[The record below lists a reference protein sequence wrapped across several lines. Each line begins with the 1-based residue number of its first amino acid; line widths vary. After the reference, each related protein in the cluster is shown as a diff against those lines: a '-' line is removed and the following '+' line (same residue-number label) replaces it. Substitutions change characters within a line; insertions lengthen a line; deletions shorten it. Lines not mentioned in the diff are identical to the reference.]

1 MVKYRLELLEIF
13 ILITKLFYHLFVLVL
28 MSQIFGTLKEGKQ
41 LKNWKKKSVA
51 FVASAALMVPATSAF
66 AEAPQKTAKNQEL
79 MKVASNKDQSSKNQN
94 EWISQ
99 DTIIVKHSGLD
110 KNVHKKIGSKVI
122 RSIPSL
128 GYDVIQLNKGT
139 NLEKAVSYYTKQK
152 GVKSVSPSYVYHS
165 FGTEADPK
173 KQDMYHLNLLQ
184 IDKALELA
192 GNNAVKV
199 AVIDSG
205 VDFKHPDLK
214 SQVLPPYNAAAPAN
228 TSYIGDHG
236 THVAGIIGAAKDNGI
251 GGHGVNPNAK
261 LLPIDVFNGKDGA
274 NDFVIAQGILYAI
287 EQGADVINMSL
298 GGYGESLL
306 MKEAVQK
313 AIDKG
318 VTIVAAAGNESTDN
332 YSFPASYEGVISVG
346 STNDRN
352 ILSSYSNYG
361 PAVDLVAP
369 GEEVYS
375 TVHDEKKGSSFVK
388 FSGTSMA
395 SPVVA
400 GVASL
405 LKSKYPDL
413 KPHEI
418 EAILE
423 MTAKDL
429 GDKGYDLTYGHGLVD
444 PVKALQFNIKNL
456 PKQYSETKEERLKNA
471 KVLKKDT
478 LNTEKGEF
486 KLPDEKKWYK
496 VDLDANEYA
505 QLTLKGA
512 NKYDYAFDLY
522 FYPEGHTEEVEPIN
536 VNDVRVGKQE
546 GYLYKADQKGT
557 LLIGVKDY
565 NGSYSSKGKSNYIF
579 TAQMTKEL
587 PIDALDMEHMAIV
600 EKFPFSTAGKNY
612 TLLSEDHLGDKD
624 YFTFSVN
631 EPTTLKFDVTGIPGV
646 TASME
651 LYLKEDLVNVPT
663 EEDDAEGL
671 NEAYPIRTS
680 SGMEKGD
687 GVSFVFD
694 AMPDEEYVISVS
706 NENSFNF
713 SLDMFFSGGIDIEE
727 TVSESIIP
735 YTLKGEVV
743 TLPKDEDGLPLNE
756 GMLENNVQMDT
767 LSLPEYKTKKRNQL
781 NDFMNIF
788 MNLETTGQPEDVDQI
803 MDQAIPFDIG
813 QDQTAYFQTDDD
825 EDYFTF
831 TAKEDAVYGFRIQ
844 KGMNQSPAGTIF
856 EYDEETNELIPVS
869 SLSNDMGFLSLLLGS
884 TIDENDAKTIAL
896 KKDKTYIVKVMN
908 LGERSAE
915 PYTLKT
921 SKMAAIPED
930 DNRNHNTP
938 IAAKTIRPGITYK
951 DHLIY
956 QDDTDFYYYK
966 QKGNDEVMSLLVSS
980 EPYTKEQLDQLPKE
994 LQNDLKFSGSIIEDT
1009 NGNMEIDP
1017 QELATEIPFGQAE
1030 DLLQLLLG
1038 LGGTTDVNTSF
1049 KAKKDHGYFIV
1060 LNGSNV
1066 GQVSIQPYTL
1076 TLFDHKN
1083 VDEDADSKLVNG
1095 IPTKPT
1101 VLTKKDDTWIATQYL
1116 NAGVPFGDKDYFEFK
1131 NDSKRDV
1138 LFSLQTEKALDG
1150 VIRIIDAKGKTVET
1164 LDLYG
1169 AGDAEVGTV
1178 ELDKGTY
1185 YIEVSEYYGKA
1196 STQPYTLEIK

>member
-1 MVKYRLELLEIF
+1 M
-13 ILITKLFYHLFVLVL
+13 
-28 MSQIFGTLKEGKQ
+28 
-41 LKNWKKKSVA
+41 KNWKKNSIA
-51 FVASAALMVPATSAF
+51 LVASAALMVPTTSAF

-79 MKVASNKDQSSKNQN
+79 VKLASNKEQTFKNQK
-94 EWISQ
+94 EWISK
-99 DTIIVKHSGLD
+99 DTIIVKHSNLD
-110 KNVHKKIGSKVI
+110 KNVHKKIGAKVI

-139 NLEKAVSYYTKQK
+139 NLEKAVSYYAKQK

-173 KQDMYHLNLLQ
+173 KQDMYHLSLLQ

-192 GNNAVKV
+192 GDKDVKV
-199 AVIDSG
+199 AVIDAG

-228 TSYIGDHG
+228 TSYPSEHG
-236 THVAGIIGAAKDNGI
+236 THVAGIIGATKDNGL
-251 GGHGVNPNAK
+251 GGHGINPKAK
-261 LLPIDVFNGKDGA
+261 LLPIDVFNGKIGA

-287 EQGADVINMSL
+287 DQGADVINMSL
-298 GGYGESLL
+298 GGYGESPL
-306 MKEAVQK
+306 MQEAVQK

-318 VTIVAAAGNESTDN
+318 ITIVAAAGNESTDN

-352 ILSSYSNYG
+352 KLSSYSNYG
-361 PAVDLVAP
+361 PSVDLVAP

-375 TVHDEKKGSSFVK
+375 TVHDDKKGSSFVK
-388 FSGTSMA
+388 MSGTSMA

-413 KPHEI
+413 KPYEI

-444 PVKALQFNIKNL
+444 PVKALQFNINNL

-478 LNTEKGEF
+478 VNTEKGEF
-486 KLPDEKKWYK
+486 KQPDEKKWYK

-557 LLIGVKDY
+557 LLIGVKDH
-565 NGSYSSKGKSNYIF
+565 NGSYSLKGESNYTF
-579 TAQMTKEL
+579 TAQTTSKL
-587 PIDALDMEHMAIV
+587 PIDSLDKDHMEKI

-612 TLLSEDHLGDKD
+612 TLLSEDHLGDQD

-631 EPTTLKFDVTGIPGV
+631 EPTTLKFDLSGIPGV

-651 LYLKEDLVNVPT
+651 LYRKEDLVHVPT
-663 EEDDAEGL
+663 EEGDAEGL
-671 NEAYPIRTS
+671 DEAFPIRAS
-680 SGMEKGD
+680 YGMDKGD
-687 GVSFVFD
+687 GVNLVVD

-706 NENSFNF
+706 NKNSIKF
-713 SLDMFFSGGIDIEE
+713 SLDMFFSGGIKTEE
-727 TVSESIIP
+727 TISESIIP

-743 TLPKDEDGLPLNE
+743 TLPKDEDGLSING
-756 GMLENNVQMDT
+756 GMPENNVQKDI
-767 LSLPEYKTKKRNQL
+767 LPLTEYNTKKLNQL
-781 NDFMNIF
+781 NDFMDMF
-788 MNLETTGQPEDVDQI
+788 MNPGGMEQPENVDQI
-803 MDQAIPFDIG
+803 MDQAIRFEVG
-813 QDQTAYFQTDDD
+813 QDQKAYFQTEDD

-831 TAKEDAVYGFRIQ
+831 TAKEDAIYGIQIQ

-856 EYDEETNELIPVS
+856 EYDEETKGLIPVS
-869 SLSNDMGFLSLLLGS
+869 SLTNDMGLLSLILGS
-884 TIDENDAKTIAL
+884 ASDSNDAKTIAL
-896 KKDKTYIVKVMN
+896 KKDKTYVVKVMN
-908 LGERSAE
+908 LGDRSAE

-930 DNRNHNTP
+930 DNRNNNSP
-938 IAAKTIRPGITYK
+938 IAAKTIRPGVTNK

-966 QKGNDEVMSLLVSS
+966 QKGKDEVMSLLVSS
-980 EPYTKEQLDQLPKE
+980 VPFTKEQLDQLPKE
-994 LQNDLKFSGSIIEDT
+994 LQKDLKFTGSIIEDT

-1017 QELATEIPFGQAE
+1017 EEMATEIPFGQAE
-1030 DLLQLLLG
+1030 DILQLLLG

-1049 KAKKDHGYFIV
+1049 KAKKEHGYFIV

-1101 VLTKKDDTWIATQYL
+1101 VLTKKDAKWVATQYL

-1138 LFSLQTEKALDG
+1138 YFSLQTEKALDG

-1169 AGDAEVGTV
+1169 AGDAEIGTV

>member
-1 MVKYRLELLEIF
+1 
-13 ILITKLFYHLFVLVL
+13 

-51 FVASAALMVPATSAF
+51 LVASAALMVPATSAF

-79 MKVASNKDQSSKNQN
+79 VKVASNKDQSSKNQK
-94 EWISQ
+94 EWVSQ

-110 KNVHKKIGSKVI
+110 KNVHKKIGAKVI

-128 GYDVIQLNKGT
+128 GYDVIQINKGT
-139 NLEKAVSYYTKQK
+139 NLEKAVSYYAKQK

-165 FGTEADPK
+165 FGTEVDPK
-173 KQDMYHLNLLQ
+173 KQDMYHLSLLQ

-192 GNNAVKV
+192 GKNDVKV

-228 TSYIGDHG
+228 TSYPGDHG

-251 GGHGVNPNAK
+251 GGHGINPNAK

-298 GGYGESLL
+298 GGYGESPL

-346 STNDRN
+346 STNERN
-352 ILSSYSNYG
+352 KLSSYSNYG
-361 PAVDLVAP
+361 PSVDLVAP
-369 GEEVYS
+369 GEEIYS

-429 GDKGYDLTYGHGLVD
+429 GDKGYDLTFGNGLVD

-471 KVLKKDT
+471 KILKKDT

-486 KLPDEKKWYK
+486 KQPDEKKWYK
-496 VDLDANEYA
+496 VDLEANEHA

-522 FYPEGHTEEVEPIN
+522 FYPEGSTEEVEPIN

-557 LLIGVKDY
+557 LLIGVKDH
-565 NGSYSSKGKSNYIF
+565 NGSYSSKGESNYAF
-579 TAQMTKEL
+579 TAQTTKKL
-587 PIDALDMEHMAIV
+587 PVDPLDMEHMEKIQ
-600 EKFPFSTAGKNY
+600 KFPFSTAGKNY

-631 EPTTLKFDVTGIPGV
+631 EPTTLKFDLTGTPGV

-671 NEAYPIRTS
+671 YEAYPIRAS
-680 SGMEKGD
+680 YGADKGD
-687 GVSFVFD
+687 GVSLVID
-694 AMPDEEYVISVS
+694 AMPEEEYVISVS
-706 NENSFNF
+706 NVNSNNF
-713 SLDMFFSGGIDIEE
+713 SLDMFFSGGIETE
-727 TVSESIIP
+727 QTVSESIIP
-735 YTLKGEVV
+735 YTLKGEVIS
-743 TLPKDEDGLPLNE
+743 LPKDEDGLPLNE
-756 GMLENNVQMDT
+756 GMLENNNVQTDI
-767 LSLPEYKTKKRNQL
+767 LPLTEYKAKKRNQL

-788 MNLETTGQPEDVDQI
+788 MNLDAMGQSEDVDQI
-803 MDQAIPFDIG
+803 INQAIRFDIG
-813 QDQTAYFQTDDD
+813 QDQKAYFQTEDDQ
-825 EDYFTF
+825 DYFTF
-831 TAKEDAVYGFRIQ
+831 TTKEDAVYGFKIQ

-856 EYDEETNELIPVS
+856 EYDEEANELIPVT
-869 SLSNDMGFLSLLLGS
+869 SLTNDMGLLSLLFGS
-884 TIDENDAKTIAL
+884 TSDPNDAKTVAL
-896 KKDKTYIVKVMN
+896 KKDKTYVVKVEN
-908 LGERSAE
+908 LGERSSE

-930 DNRNHNTP
+930 DKRNNNTP
-938 IAAKTIRPGITYK
+938 LAAQTIRPNTTYK
-951 DHLIY
+951 NHLIY

-966 QKGNDEVMSLLVSS
+966 QKGKDEVMSLLVSS
-980 EPYTKEQLDQLPKE
+980 IPFTNEELDQLPKE
-994 LQNDLKFSGSIIEDT
+994 LQKDLKFTGSIIEDT
-1009 NGNMEIDP
+1009 NGNMDIDP
-1017 QELATEIPFGQAE
+1017 KEMATEIQFGQGE
-1030 DLLQLLLG
+1030 NLLEILLG

-1060 LNGSNV
+1060 INGNNV
-1066 GQVSIQPYTL
+1066 GELSIQPYNL
-1076 TLFDHKN
+1076 TLFDHKR

-1101 VLTKKDDTWIATQYL
+1101 TLTKKDDKWVATQYL

-1131 NDSKRDV
+1131 NDSKRNV
-1138 LFSLQTEKALDG
+1138 FFSLETEKALDG

-1169 AGDAEVGTV
+1169 TGDAEVGTI
-1178 ELDKGTY
+1178 ELDKGTF
-1185 YIEVSEYYGKA
+1185 YIEVSDSYGRA

>member
-1 MVKYRLELLEIF
+1 
-13 ILITKLFYHLFVLVL
+13 
-28 MSQIFGTLKEGKQ
+28 MSQIFGTLKEGKR

-51 FVASAALMVPATSAF
+51 LVATAALMVPATSAF

-79 MKVASNKDQSSKNQN
+79 VKVASNKDQTSKNQK

-110 KNVHKKIGSKVI
+110 KNVHKKIGAKVI

-139 NLEKAVSYYTKQK
+139 NLEKAVSYYVKQK
-152 GVKSVSPSYVYHS
+152 GVKNVSPSYMYYS
-165 FGTEADPK
+165 FGTEVDPK

-192 GNNAVKV
+192 GNNDVKV
-199 AVIDSG
+199 AVIDGG

-228 TSYIGDHG
+228 NPYPNDHG
-236 THVAGIIGAAKDNGI
+236 THVAGIVGAAKDNGI
-251 GGHGVNPNAK
+251 GGHGINPNAK
-261 LLPIDVFNGKDGA
+261 ILPIDVFNGKEGTTDY
-274 NDFVIAQGILYAI
+274 FIAQGILYAI
-287 EQGADVINMSL
+287 EQNADVINMSL
-298 GGYGESLL
+298 GGYGESPLV
-306 MKEAVQK
+306 KEAVQK

-318 VTIVAAAGNESTDN
+318 ITVVAAAGNESTDE
-332 YSFPASYEGVISVG
+332 YFFPASFEGVISVG

-352 ILSSYSNYG
+352 KLSSYSNYG
-361 PAVDLVAP
+361 PSVDLVAP
-369 GEEVYS
+369 GEDIYS

-413 KPHEI
+413 KPYEI

-444 PVKALQFNIKNL
+444 PVKALQFNINNL

-471 KVLKKDT
+471 KVLKKDIV
-478 LNTEKGEF
+478 NTEKGEF

-496 VDLDANEYA
+496 VELDANEYA

-512 NKYDYAFDLY
+512 DKYDYAFDLY
-522 FYPEGHTEEVEPIN
+522 FYPEGHKKEGEPIN

-557 LLIGVKDY
+557 LLIGVKDQ
-565 NGSYSSKGKSNYIF
+565 NGSYSLKGDSNYVF
-579 TAQMTKEL
+579 TAQTTKKL
-587 PIDALDMEHMAIV
+587 PIDALDMEHMAKI

-631 EPTTLKFDVTGIPGV
+631 EPTTLKFDLAGIPGV
-646 TASME
+646 SASME
-651 LYLKEDLVNVPT
+651 LYLKEDLVNVPS
-663 EEDDAEGL
+663 EEEDAEGL
-671 NEAYPIRTS
+671 NEAYPIRAS
-680 SGMEKGD
+680 YGADKGD
-687 GVSFVFD
+687 GVNLVVD
-694 AMPDEEYVISVS
+694 AVPEEEYVLSVS
-706 NENSFNF
+706 NENGMNF
-713 SLDMFFSGGIDIEE
+713 SLDMFFGGGIETE
-727 TVSESIIP
+727 QTVSESIIP

-743 TLPKDEDGLPLNE
+743 TLPNDEDGLSSNG
-756 GMLENNVQMDT
+756 GMQEDNVQKEI
-767 LSLPEYKTKKRNQL
+767 LPLTEYKTKKRNQL
-781 NDFMNIF
+781 NDFMNLF
-788 MNLETTGQPEDVDQI
+788 MNPDAMGQPENVDQI
-803 MDQAIPFDIG
+803 MSQAIRFDIG
-813 QDQTAYFQTDDD
+813 KDQKAYFQTEDD
-825 EDYFTF
+825 EDYFAF
-831 TAKEDAVYGFRIQ
+831 TAKEDAVYGFQIQ
-844 KGMNQSPAGTIF
+844 KGLNQSPAGTVF

-869 SLSNDMGFLSLLLGS
+869 SLTNDMGLLSLLFGS
-884 TIDENDAKTIAL
+884 ASDPNDAKAIAL
-896 KKDKTYIVKVMN
+896 KKDKTYVVQVMN
-908 LGERSAE
+908 FGDRSAE

-930 DNRNHNTP
+930 DNRSNNTP
-938 IAAKTIRPGITYK
+938 TTAKTIKSGITYK

-956 QDDTDFYYYK
+956 QDNTDFYYYK
-966 QKGNDEVMSLLVSS
+966 QQGKDEVMSLLISS
-980 EPYTKEQLDQLPKE
+980 VPYTKEQLAQLPKE

-1017 QELATEIPFGQAE
+1017 QEMATEIPFGQGE
-1030 DLLQLLLG
+1030 DFLQILLG

-1076 TLFDHKN
+1076 TLFDHKKT
-1083 VDEDADSKLVNG
+1083 DEDADSKLVNG
-1095 IPTKPT
+1095 VPTKPT
-1101 VLTKKDDTWIATQYL
+1101 VLTKKDNKWVATQYL
-1116 NAGVPFGDKDYFEFK
+1116 NAGVPFGDKDYFEFN
-1131 NDSKRDV
+1131 NDSKRNV
-1138 LFSLQTEKALDG
+1138 SFSLQTEKALDG

-1169 AGDAEVGTV
+1169 AGDAEIGTV

>member
-1 MVKYRLELLEIF
+1 M
-13 ILITKLFYHLFVLVL
+13 
-28 MSQIFGTLKEGKQ
+28 
-41 LKNWKKKSVA
+41 KNWKKKSVA
-51 FVASAALMVPATSAF
+51 LVASAALIVPAASAF
-66 AEAPQKTAKNQEL
+66 AEAPQKTAKNQDVV
-79 MKVASNKDQSSKNQN
+79 KVASNKDQALKNQK
-94 EWISQ
+94 EWISK

-110 KNVHKKIGSKVI
+110 KSVHNKIGTKVI

-139 NLEKAVSYYTKQK
+139 NLEKAVSYYAQQK

-165 FGTEADPK
+165 FGTKTDPK

-184 IDKALELA
+184 IDKALQLA
-192 GNNAVKV
+192 GKNDVKV

-228 TSYIGDHG
+228 TSYPGDHG

-251 GGHGVNPNAK
+251 GGHGINPKAK

-298 GGYGESLL
+298 GGYGESPL
-306 MKEAVQK
+306 MEEAVQK
-313 AIDKG
+313 AIEKG

-352 ILSSYSNYG
+352 KLSSYSNYG
-361 PAVDLVAP
+361 PSVDLVAP
-369 GEEVYS
+369 GEDVYS

-413 KPHEI
+413 KPFEI

-423 MTAKDL
+423 KTAKDL
-429 GDKGYDLTYGHGLVD
+429 GETGYDLTYGHGLVD
-444 PVKALQFNIKNL
+444 PVDALQFNIKDL

-478 LNTEKGEF
+478 LNTEKGSF
-486 KLPDEKKWYK
+486 SQPDEKKWYK
-496 VDLDANEYA
+496 VDLDENEYA
-505 QLTLKGA
+505 QLTLNGA
-512 NKYDYAFDLY
+512 DKYDYAFDLY
-522 FYPEGHTEEVEPIN
+522 FYPEGSNKKVEPIN

-546 GYLYKADQKGT
+546 GYLFNADQKGT
-557 LLIGVKDY
+557 LLIGVKDH
-565 NGSYSSKGKSNYIF
+565 NGNYSSKGASNYVF
-579 TAQMTKEL
+579 TAQTTKEL
-587 PIDALDMEHMAIV
+587 PIDSLDMEHMEHMENI
-600 EKFPFSTAGKNY
+600 EKFPFSTEGKNY

-631 EPTTLKFDVTGIPGV
+631 EPTTLKFDLTGIPGV

-651 LYLKEDLVNVPT
+651 LYLKDDFDLLQS
-663 EEDDAEGL
+663 EEVDAEELG
-671 NEAYPIRTS
+671 EAYPIRASYGTDT
-680 SGMEKGD
+680 GD
-687 GVSFVFD
+687 GVSLVVD
-694 AMPDEEYVISVS
+694 AEPNEKYVIGVS
-706 NENSFNF
+706 NENSIN
-713 SLDMFFSGGIDIEE
+713 STLEMFYSGGIDTEA

-743 TLPKDEDGLPLNE
+743 TLLEDEDGLSLE
-756 GMLENNVQMDT
+756 GMLESSVEDDDDL
-767 LSLPEYKTKKRNQL
+767 LSFNEYTAKKRNQK
-781 NDFMNIF
+781 NDFMNMF
-788 MNLETTGQPEDVDQI
+788 MNPDAMDQPENVEQI

-813 QDQTAYFQTDDD
+813 KDQKAYFQTEDD
-825 EDYFTF
+825 EDYFKF
-831 TAKEDAVYGFRIQ
+831 TAKENAVYGFNIQ
-844 KGMNQSPAGTIF
+844 KGINQSPAGTIF
-856 EYDEETNELIPVS
+856 EYDEETKELLPVS
-869 SLSNDMGFLSLLLGS
+869 SLTNDMGLLSLLLGS
-884 TIDENDAKTIAL
+884 SIDENEAKTIAL

-908 LGERSAE
+908 LGDRSSE

-921 SKMAAIPED
+921 SKMAAIPKED
-930 DNRNHNTP
+930 NTNNNSP
-938 IAAKTIRPGITYK
+938 KTAIKIQPGTTYK

-956 QDDTDFYYYK
+956 QDNTDFYYYK
-966 QKGNDEVMSLLVSS
+966 QYGKDEVISLLISS
-980 EPYTKEQLDQLPKE
+980 IPYTKEQLDKLPKE

-1009 NGNMEIDP
+1009 NGNKKIDP
-1017 QELATEIPFGQAE
+1017 KEMATEIQFGQGE
-1030 DLLQLLLG
+1030 DLIQMLLG

-1049 KAKKDHGYFIV
+1049 KAKQAHGYFII
-1060 LNGSNV
+1060 LNGSNN
-1066 GQVSIQPYTL
+1066 GQLSIQPYNL
-1076 TLFDHKN
+1076 TLFDHKKA
-1083 VDEDADSKLVNG
+1083 DEDADSKIVNG
-1095 IPTKPT
+1095 VPTKPT
-1101 VLTKKDDTWIATQYL
+1101 VLTKKDGKWVANQYL
-1116 NAGVPFGDKDYFEFK
+1116 NAGVQFGDKDYFEFK

-1138 LFSLQTEKALDG
+1138 SFSLKTEKALDG

-1164 LDLYG
+1164 FDYYG
-1169 AGDAEVGTV
+1169 AGDAEVGTIT
-1178 ELDKGTY
+1178 LDKGTY
-1185 YIEVSEYYGKA
+1185 FIEVSEYYGKA
-1196 STQPYTLEIK
+1196 SSQPYTLEIK

>member
-1 MVKYRLELLEIF
+1 
-13 ILITKLFYHLFVLVL
+13 
-28 MSQIFGTLKEGKQ
+28 
-41 LKNWKKKSVA
+41 LKNWKKKSIA
-51 FVASAALMVPATSAF
+51 LVASAALMVPTTSAF
-66 AEAPQKTAKNQEL
+66 AEAPQKTAKNQDL
-79 MKVASNKDQSSKNQN
+79 VKVASNKDQAFKNQK
-94 EWISQ
+94 EWISK

-110 KNVHKKIGSKVI
+110 KSVHNKIGTKVI

-139 NLEKAVSYYTKQK
+139 SLEKAVLYYAQQK

-165 FGTEADPK
+165 FGTKTDPK
-173 KQDMYHLNLLQ
+173 KQDMYHLSLLQ

-192 GNNAVKV
+192 GKHDVKV

-228 TSYIGDHG
+228 TSYPGDHG

-251 GGHGVNPNAK
+251 GGHGINPKAK

-298 GGYGESLL
+298 GGYGESPL
-306 MKEAVQK
+306 MQEAVQK
-313 AIDKG
+313 AIEKG

-352 ILSSYSNYG
+352 KLSSYSNYG
-361 PAVDLVAP
+361 PSVDLVAP
-369 GEEVYS
+369 GEDVYS
-375 TVHDEKKGSSFVK
+375 TVHDEKKGASFVK

-413 KPHEI
+413 KPYEI

-423 MTAKDL
+423 KTAKDL
-429 GDKGYDLTYGHGLVD
+429 GEKGYDLTYGHGLVD
-444 PVKALQFNIKNL
+444 PVKALQFNVNNL
-456 PKQYSETKEERLKNA
+456 PKQYSETIEESLKNA
-471 KVLKKDT
+471 KILKKDT
-478 LNTEKGEF
+478 LNTEKGTF

-522 FYPEGHTEEVEPIN
+522 FYPEGQNKKVEPIN

-557 LLIGVKDY
+557 LLIGVKDH
-565 NGSYSSKGKSNYIF
+565 NGNYSSKGNSNFAF
-579 TAQMTKEL
+579 TAQTTKVL
-587 PIDALDMEHMAIV
+587 PIDSLDMEHMDNI

-631 EPTTLKFDVTGIPGV
+631 EPTTLKFDTTGIPGV

-651 LYLKEDLVNVPT
+651 LYLKDDLIQEQSEEADT
-663 EEDDAEGL
+663 EELDVP
-671 NEAYPIRTS
+671 YPIRASYGTDN
-680 SGMEKGD
+680 GD
-687 GVSFVFD
+687 GVSLVVD
-694 AMPDEEYVISVS
+694 AMPNEEYVISVS
-706 NENSFNF
+706 NENSNNF
-713 SLDMFFSGGIDIEE
+713 SLDMFFSGGIDTDA

-743 TLPKDEDGLPLNE
+743 TLPEDEDGLTSE
-756 GMLENNVQMDT
+756 GMLEDNVEQD
-767 LSLPEYKTKKRNQL
+767 LLPFNEYTTKKRNQM
-781 NDFMNIF
+781 NDFMSMF
-788 MNLETTGQPEDVDQI
+788 MNPDAMGQPENVDQI
-803 MDQAIPFDIG
+803 MDQAIRFDIG
-813 QDQTAYFQTDDD
+813 QDQNAYFQTEDD

-831 TAKEDAVYGFRIQ
+831 TSKEDAVYGFNIQ
-844 KGMNQSPAGTIF
+844 KGINQSPAGNIF
-856 EYDEETNELIPVS
+856 EYDKEANELIPVA
-869 SLSNDMGFLSLLLGS
+869 SLTNDMGLLSLLLGS
-884 TIDENDAKTIAL
+884 TMDENEAKTIAL
-896 KKDKTYIVKVMN
+896 KKDKTYVVKVMN
-908 LGERSAE
+908 LGDRSSE

-921 SKMAAIPED
+921 SKMAAVPQE
-930 DNRNHNTP
+930 DNRNNNTP
-938 IAAKTIRPGITYK
+938 KTAQKIQPGTTYK

-966 QKGNDEVMSLLVSS
+966 QYGKDEVMSLLISS
-980 EPYTKEQLDQLPKE
+980 VPYTKEQLDQLPKE

-1009 NGNMEIDP
+1009 NGNRKIDP
-1017 QELATEIPFGQAE
+1017 KEMATEIQFGQGE
-1030 DLLQLLLG
+1030 DLLQMLLG

-1049 KAKKDHGYFIV
+1049 KAKQGHGYFIV

-1066 GQVSIQPYTL
+1066 GQVSIQPYSL
-1076 TLFDHKN
+1076 TLFDHKKA
-1083 VDEDADSKLVNG
+1083 DEDADSKIVNG
-1095 IPTKPT
+1095 VPTKPT
-1101 VLTKKDDTWIATQYL
+1101 VLTKKDGKWVANQYL
-1116 NAGVPFGDKDYFEFK
+1116 NAGVQFGDKDYFEFK

-1138 LFSLQTEKALDG
+1138 SFSLKTEKALDG

-1164 LDLYG
+1164 FDYYG
-1169 AGDAEVGTV
+1169 AGDAEVGTIT
-1178 ELDKGTY
+1178 LDKGTY
-1185 YIEVSEYYGKA
+1185 FIEVSEYYGKA
-1196 STQPYTLEIK
+1196 SSQPYTLEIK

>member
-1 MVKYRLELLEIF
+1 MA
-13 ILITKLFYHLFVLVL
+13 
-28 MSQIFGTLKEGKQ
+28 QIFNTPKEGKQ
-41 LKNWKKKSVA
+41 LKNWKKKSIA
-51 FVASAALMVPATSAF
+51 LVASAALMVPAASAF

-79 MKVASNKDQSSKNQN
+79 VKVASNKDQSSNNQK
-94 EWISQ
+94 EWISK
-99 DTIIVKHSGLD
+99 DTIIIKHSGLD
-110 KNVHKKIGSKVI
+110 NSVHKKIGSKVI

-139 NLEKAVSYYTKQK
+139 NLEKAVSYYAKQK

-165 FGTEADPK
+165 FGTKTDPK

-184 IDKALELA
+184 IDKALKLA
-192 GNNAVKV
+192 GNNGVKV

-228 TSYIGDHG
+228 TSYPGDHG

-251 GGHGVNPNAK
+251 GGHGINPNAK

-298 GGYGESLL
+298 GGYGESPL
-306 MKEAVQK
+306 MKEAVQT

-352 ILSSYSNYG
+352 KLSSYSNYG
-361 PAVDLVAP
+361 PSVDLVAP
-369 GEEVYS
+369 GEEIYS
-375 TVHDEKKGSSFVK
+375 TVHDETKGSSFVK

-423 MTAKDL
+423 TTAKDL
-429 GDKGYDLTYGHGLVD
+429 GENGYDLTFGHGLVD
-444 PVKALQFNIKNL
+444 PVNALQFNIKDL

-478 LNTEKGEF
+478 LNTEKGTF
-486 KLPDEKKWYK
+486 NQPDEKKWYK
-496 VDLDANEYA
+496 VNLDANEYA
-505 QLTLKGA
+505 QLTLEGA

-522 FYPEGHTEEVEPIN
+522 FYPEGNSKEVEPIN

-546 GYLYKADQKGT
+546 GYLYKAEQKGT
-557 LLIGVKDY
+557 LLIGVKDH
-565 NGSYSSKGKSNYIF
+565 NGNYSSKGDSNYVF
-579 TAQMTKEL
+579 TAQTTNKL
-587 PIDALDMEHMAIV
+587 PIDSLDMEHMEKI

-631 EPTTLKFDVTGIPGV
+631 EPTTLKFDLTGIPGV

-663 EEDDAEGL
+663 EEIDAEGL
-671 NEAYPIRTS
+671 DEAYPIRAS
-680 SGMEKGD
+680 YGMDKGD
-687 GVSFVFD
+687 GVNLVVD
-694 AMPDEEYVISVS
+694 AIPGEEYVISVS
-706 NENSFNF
+706 NNNSNNF
-713 SLDMFFSGGIDIEE
+713 SLEMFYNGGIDTEE
-727 TVSESIIP
+727 TVSESIIS
-735 YTLKGEVV
+735 YTLKGEVL
-743 TLPKDEDGLPLNE
+743 TLPQDEDGLTLGGE
-756 GMLENNVQMDT
+756 TQENNIKED
-767 LSLPEYKTKKRNQL
+767 LLPLAEYKTKKRKQV

-788 MNLETTGQPEDVDQI
+788 MDPDAMGQLENADQI
-803 MDQAIPFDIG
+803 IEQAIRFDIG
-813 QDQTAYFQTDDD
+813 KDQKAYFQTEDD

-831 TAKEDAVYGFRIQ
+831 TAKENAVYSFKIQ
-844 KGMNQSPAGTIF
+844 KGMNQSPAGNIF
-856 EYDEETNELIPVS
+856 EYDEQTNELIPVA
-869 SLSNDMGFLSLLLGS
+869 SLTNDMGLLSLLLGS
-884 TIDENDAKTIAL
+884 TSDENDAKTIAL
-896 KKDKTYIVKVMN
+896 TKDKTYVVKVMN
-908 LGERSAE
+908 LGDRSSE

-921 SKMAAIPED
+921 SKMAAIPKEY
-930 DNRNHNTP
+930 NRKNNTTKT
-938 IAAKTIRPGITYK
+938 AKTIGPNITYK

-956 QDDTDFYYYK
+956 QDDTDFYYFRQPGK
-966 QKGNDEVMSLLVSS
+966 DEVMSLLISS
-980 EPYTKEQLDQLPKE
+980 VPYTKEQLDQLPKE
-994 LQNDLKFSGSIIEDT
+994 LQNDLMFSGSIIEDT
-1009 NGNMEIDP
+1009 NGNKKIDP
-1017 QELATEIPFGQAE
+1017 KELATEIPFGQSE

-1060 LNGSNV
+1060 INGSNV

-1076 TLFDHKN
+1076 TLVDHKKA
-1083 VDEDADSKLVNG
+1083 DEDADSKLVNG
-1095 IPTKPT
+1095 KPTKPT
-1101 VLTKKDDTWIATQYL
+1101 VLTKKDGKWVATQNL
-1116 NAGVPFGDKDYFEFK
+1116 NTGVPFGDKDYFEFK

-1138 LFSLQTEKALDG
+1138 FFSLKTEKALDG
-1150 VIRIIDAKGKTVET
+1150 VIRIIDANGKTVET
-1164 LDLYG
+1164 LDYYG

-1185 YIEVSEYYGKA
+1185 FIEVSEYYGKA

>member
-1 MVKYRLELLEIF
+1 
-13 ILITKLFYHLFVLVL
+13 
-28 MSQIFGTLKEGKQ
+28 MSQIFGTPKEGKQ

-51 FVASAALMVPATSAF
+51 LVASAALMVPATSAF

-79 MKVASNKDQSSKNQN
+79 VKVASNKDQTSKNQK

-110 KNVHKKIGSKVI
+110 KNVHKKIGAKVI

-139 NLEKAVSYYTKQK
+139 NLEKAVSYYVKQK
-152 GVKSVSPSYVYHS
+152 GVKNVSPSYVYHS

-173 KQDMYHLNLLQ
+173 KQDMYHLSLLQ

-192 GNNAVKV
+192 GNNDVKV

-214 SQVLPPYNAAAPAN
+214 SQVLPPYNAAAPVN
-228 TSYIGDHG
+228 TYSPSGHG

-251 GGHGVNPNAK
+251 GGHGINPNAK
-261 LLPIDVFNGKDGA
+261 ILPIDVFNGEEDA
-274 NDFVIAQGILYAI
+274 YDFVIAQGILYAI

-298 GGYGESLL
+298 GLPVDSTLL
-306 MKEAVQK
+306 KEAVQK

-318 VTIVAAAGNESTDN
+318 ITIVAAAGNESTDN
-332 YSFPASYEGVISVG
+332 YSFPASYEGVIGVG
-346 STNDRN
+346 STNNRN
-352 ILSSYSNYG
+352 ELSYYSNYG
-361 PAVDLVAP
+361 PSVDVVAP
-369 GEEVYS
+369 GEDVYS
-375 TVHDEKKGSSFVK
+375 TFYDEEKGSSFK
-388 FSGTSMA
+388 EESGTSMA

-400 GVASL
+400 GIASL
-405 LKSKYPDL
+405 LKSKYPNL

-429 GDKGYDLTYGHGLVD
+429 GKKGYDLTFGHGLVD
-444 PVKALQFNIKNL
+444 PVKALQFDLKNL
-456 PKQYSETKEERLKNA
+456 PKQYSETKRERMKNA
-471 KVLKKDT
+471 KVLKKNT

-486 KLPDEKKWYK
+486 KQPDEKKWYK

-522 FYPEGHTEEVEPIN
+522 FYPEGHNEEVEPIN

-546 GYLYKADQKGT
+546 GYLYEADQKGT
-557 LLIGVKDY
+557 LLIGVKDH
-565 NGSYSSKGKSNYIF
+565 NGSYSSKGESNYVF
-579 TAQMTKEL
+579 TAQTTKEL
-587 PIDALDMEHMAIV
+587 PIDSLNMEHMGKI

-631 EPTTLKFDVTGIPGV
+631 EPTTLKFDLAGIPGV

-663 EEDDAEGL
+663 EEDDAEGF
-671 NEAYPIRTS
+671 NEAYPIRASYGTD
-680 SGMEKGD
+680 KGD
-687 GVSFVFD
+687 GVNLVVD
-694 AMPDEEYVISVS
+694 AIPEEEYVISVS
-706 NENSFNF
+706 NENGINF
-713 SLDMFFSGGIDIEE
+713 SLDMFFSGGIDTEQ

-756 GMLENNVQMDT
+756 GMLENNVQKDI
-767 LSLPEYKTKKRNQL
+767 LPLTEYKTKKRNQL
-781 NDFMNIF
+781 NDFLNIF
-788 MNLETTGQPEDVDQI
+788 MDPDAMGQPEDVGQI
-803 MDQAIPFDIG
+803 MDQAIRFDIG
-813 QDQTAYFQTDDD
+813 QDQKAYFQTEDD

-831 TAKEDAVYGFRIQ
+831 TAKEDAVYGFQIQ
-844 KGMNQSPAGTIF
+844 KGLNQSPAGTVF

-869 SLSNDMGFLSLLLGS
+869 SLTNDMGLLSLLFGLTS
-884 TIDENDAKTIAL
+884 DPNDAKAIAL

-908 LGERSAE
+908 LGDRSAE

-930 DNRNHNTP
+930 DNRNHNSP
-938 IAAKTIRPGITYK
+938 IASKTIRPSITYK

-966 QKGNDEVMSLLVSS
+966 QKGKDEVMSLLISS
-980 EPYTKEQLDQLPKE
+980 VPFTKEQLNQLPKE

-1017 QELATEIPFGQAE
+1017 EEMATQIPFGQGE
-1030 DLLQLLLG
+1030 DLLQMLLG

-1060 LNGSNV
+1060 LNGSNI

-1076 TLFDHKN
+1076 TLFDHKKP
-1083 VDEDADSKLVNG
+1083 DEDADSKLVNG

-1101 VLTKKDDTWIATQYL
+1101 VLTKKDGKWVATQYL

-1138 LFSLQTEKALDG
+1138 FFSLQTEKALDG

>member
-1 MVKYRLELLEIF
+1 MVLLEKYTLF
-13 ILITKLFYHLFVLVL
+13 TKLFYYSFVIVE
-28 MSQIFGTLKEGKQ
+28 MAQIMNTPKEEKQ
-41 LKNWKKKSVA
+41 LKNWKMKSFA
-51 FVASAALMVPATSAF
+51 IVASAALMVPATSAF
-66 AEAPQKTAKNQEL
+66 AETPQKTAKNQEL
-79 MKVASNKDQSSKNQN
+79 VKLASNKDQAFKNQK
-94 EWISQ
+94 EWINK

-139 NLEKAVSYYTKQK
+139 SLEKAVSYYAKQK

-165 FGTEADPK
+165 FGTLEDPK
-173 KQDMYHLNLLQ
+173 KKDMYHLNLLQ

-192 GNNAVKV
+192 GNNEVKV

-214 SQVLPPYNAAAPAN
+214 SQVLPSYNAAAPAN
-228 TSYIGDHG
+228 TPIPSEHG

-251 GGHGVNPNAK
+251 GGHGINPNAK
-261 LLPIDVFNGKDGA
+261 LLPIDVFNGKDGIY
-274 NDFVIAQGILYAI
+274 DFDIAQGILYAI

-298 GGYGESLL
+298 GGYGESPL
-306 MKEAVQK
+306 MQEAVQK
-313 AIDKG
+313 AIEKG
-318 VTIVAAAGNESTDN
+318 VTIVAAAGNESTDQ

-352 ILSSYSNYG
+352 KLSSYSNFG
-361 PAVDLVAP
+361 PSVDLVAP
-369 GEEVYS
+369 GEEIYS
-375 TVHDEKKGSSFVK
+375 TVHDQKGSSYVK
-388 FSGTSMA
+388 YSGTSMA

-405 LKSKYPDL
+405 LKSKHPDL
-413 KPHEI
+413 KPYEI

-429 GDKGYDLTYGHGLVD
+429 GDKGYDLTYGNGLVD

-471 KVLKKDT
+471 KVLKKDIF
-478 LNTEKGEF
+478 NTEKGAF
-486 KLPDEKKWYK
+486 KQPDEINWYK
-496 VDLDANEYA
+496 VDLEADEYA

-522 FYPEGHTEEVEPIN
+522 FYPEGNNEEVEKIN
-536 VNDVRVGKQE
+536 INDVRVGKQE

-557 LLIGVKDY
+557 LLIGVKDH
-565 NGSYSSKGKSNYIF
+565 NGSYSLKGESNYTF
-579 TAQMTKEL
+579 TAQTTNKL
-587 PIDALDMEHMAIV
+587 PIDSLDMDHMDTI

-624 YFTFSVN
+624 YFTFSVK
-631 EPTTLKFDVTGIPGV
+631 EPTTLKFDLTGIPGV

-651 LYLKEDLVNVPT
+651 LYLKEDMVNDEVDD
-663 EEDDAEGL
+663 EEFD
-671 NEAYPIRTS
+671 EAYPIRTS
-680 SGMEKGD
+680 YGTDKGE
-687 GVSFVFD
+687 GVNLVVD
-694 AMPDEEYVISVS
+694 AVPGEEYVISVS
-706 NENSFNF
+706 NTNSSTF
-713 SLDMFFSGGIDIEE
+713 SLDMFFSGGINTEE
-727 TVSESIIP
+727 TISESIIP

-743 TLPKDEDGLPLNE
+743 TLPKDEDGLSFNGE
-756 GMLENNVQMDT
+756 TQEINVQKDV
-767 LSLPEYKTKKRNQL
+767 LPLTEYNTKKRNQL

-788 MNLETTGQPEDVDQI
+788 MNPGAMELPENVDQI
-803 MDQAIPFDIG
+803 MDQAIRFDIG
-813 QDQTAYFQTDDD
+813 QDQKAYFQTEDD

-831 TAKEDAVYGFRIQ
+831 TAKEDAVYGFKIQ

-856 EYDEETNELIPVS
+856 EYDEETNALNPVT
-869 SLSNDMGFLSLLLGS
+869 SLTNDMGILGLLFGS
-884 TIDENDAKTIAL
+884 TSDPNDAKTVAL
-896 KKDKTYIVKVMN
+896 KKDKTYVVKVMN
-908 LGERSAE
+908 LGDRSAE

-921 SKMAAIPED
+921 SKMAAVPEE
-930 DNRNHNTP
+930 DNRNNNSP

-966 QKGNDEVMSLLVSS
+966 QKGKDEVMSLLVSS
-980 EPYTKEQLDQLPKE
+980 VPFTKEQLDQLPKE
-994 LQNDLKFSGSIIEDT
+994 LQHDLKFSGSIIEDT

-1017 QELATEIPFGQAE
+1017 KEMATEIPFGQGE
-1030 DLLQLLLG
+1030 DLLQILLG
-1038 LGGTTDVNTSF
+1038 LGGTTDLNTSF

-1066 GQVSIQPYTL
+1066 GQLSIQPYNL
-1076 TLFDHKN
+1076 TLVDHKN

-1095 IPTKPT
+1095 IPTKPNA
-1101 VLTKKDDTWIATQYL
+1101 LKKKDGKWVATQYL
-1116 NAGVPFGDKDYFEFK
+1116 NAGVPFGDKDYFVFT
-1131 NDSKRDV
+1131 NDSKRNV
-1138 LFSLQTEKALDG
+1138 FFSLQTEKALDG

-1196 STQPYTLEIK
+1196 STQPYTLEVK

>member
-1 MVKYRLELLEIF
+1 M
-13 ILITKLFYHLFVLVL
+13 
-28 MSQIFGTLKEGKQ
+28 
-41 LKNWKKKSVA
+41 KNWKKNSIA
-51 FVASAALMVPATSAF
+51 IVASAALMVPTTSAF
-66 AEAPQKTAKNQEL
+66 AEAPQKAAKNQEL
-79 MKVASNKDQSSKNQN
+79 VKVASNKDQLSKNQK
-94 EWISQ
+94 EWISK
-99 DTIIVKHSGLD
+99 DTIIVKHSNLD
-110 KNVHKKIGSKVI
+110 KNVHKKIGAKVI

-139 NLEKAVSYYTKQK
+139 NLEKAVSFYAKQK
-152 GVKSVSPSYVYHS
+152 GVKNVSPSYVYYS
-165 FGTEADPK
+165 FGTEVDPK

-192 GNNAVKV
+192 GNNDVKV
-199 AVIDSG
+199 AVIDGG

-214 SQVLPPYNAAAPAN
+214 SQVLPPFNAAAPAN
-228 TSYIGDHG
+228 NPYPNDHG
-236 THVAGIIGAAKDNGI
+236 THVAGIVGAAKDNGI
-251 GGHGVNPNAK
+251 GGHGINPNAK
-261 LLPIDVFNGKDGA
+261 ILPIDVFNGKEGTTDY
-274 NDFVIAQGILYAI
+274 FIAQGILYAI
-287 EQGADVINMSL
+287 EQEADVINMSL
-298 GGYGESLL
+298 GGYGESPLV
-306 MKEAVQK
+306 KEAVQK

-318 VTIVAAAGNESTDN
+318 ITVVAAAGNESTDE
-332 YSFPASYEGVISVG
+332 YFFPASYEGVISVG
-346 STNDRN
+346 STNERN
-352 ILSSYSNYG
+352 KLSSYSNYG
-361 PAVDLVAP
+361 PSVDLVAP
-369 GEEVYS
+369 GEDIYS
-375 TVHDEKKGSSFVK
+375 TVHDEKKGSSFAK
-388 FSGTSMA
+388 ISGTSMA

-413 KPHEI
+413 KPYEI

-429 GDKGYDLTYGHGLVD
+429 GDKGYDLTYGHGLID

-496 VDLDANEYA
+496 VDLDAKEYA

-522 FYPEGHTEEVEPIN
+522 FYPEGHNEEVEPIN

-546 GYLYKADQKGT
+546 GYLYEADQKGT
-557 LLIGVKDY
+557 LLIGVKDR
-565 NGSYSSKGKSNYIF
+565 NGSYSSKGDSNYVF
-579 TAQMTKEL
+579 TAQTTKKL
-587 PIDALDMEHMAIV
+587 PIDALDMEHMEKI

-612 TLLSEDHLGDKD
+612 TLLSEDHIGDKD

-631 EPTTLKFDVTGIPGV
+631 EPTTLKFDLTGIPGV

-651 LYLKEDLVNVPT
+651 LYRKEDLVNVPT
-663 EEDDAEGL
+663 EKDDAEGL
-671 NEAYPIRTS
+671 NEAYPIRASYGTD
-680 SGMEKGD
+680 KGD
-687 GVSFVFD
+687 GVNLVVD

-706 NENSFNF
+706 NKNSNKF
-713 SLDMFFSGGIDIEE
+713 SLDMFFSGGIKTEE
-727 TVSESIIP
+727 TISESIIP

-743 TLPKDEDGLPLNE
+743 TLPKDEDGLSLNG
-756 GMLENNVQMDT
+756 GMPENNVQKDI
-767 LSLPEYKTKKRNQL
+767 LPLTEYNTKKLNQL
-781 NDFMNIF
+781 NDFMDMF
-788 MNLETTGQPEDVDQI
+788 MNPGGMEQPENVDQI
-803 MDQAIPFDIG
+803 MEQAIRFEVG
-813 QDQTAYFQTDDD
+813 QDQKAYFQTEDD

-831 TAKEDAVYGFRIQ
+831 TAKEDAVYGFQIQ

-856 EYDEETNELIPVS
+856 EYDEKTNELNPVT
-869 SLSNDMGFLSLLLGS
+869 SLTNDMGLLGLILGQTS
-884 TIDENDAKTIAL
+884 DPNNAKTIAL
-896 KKDKTYIVKVMN
+896 KKDKTYVVKVMN
-908 LGERSAE
+908 LGDRSAE

-930 DNRNHNTP
+930 DNRNNNSP
-938 IAAKTIRPGITYK
+938 IAAKTIRPGVTNK

-966 QKGNDEVMSLLVSS
+966 QKGNDEVMSLLISS
-980 EPYTKEQLDQLPKE
+980 VPFTKEQLDQLPKE
-994 LQNDLKFSGSIIEDT
+994 LQNDLKFSGVIIEDT

-1017 QELATEIPFGQAE
+1017 EEMATQIPFGQGE
-1030 DLLQLLLG
+1030 DLLQMLLG

-1101 VLTKKDDTWIATQYL
+1101 VLTKKDAKWVATQYL

-1138 LFSLQTEKALDG
+1138 YFSLQTEKALDG
-1150 VIRIIDAKGKTVET
+1150 VIRIIDANGKTVET

-1169 AGDAEVGTV
+1169 AGDAEIGTV